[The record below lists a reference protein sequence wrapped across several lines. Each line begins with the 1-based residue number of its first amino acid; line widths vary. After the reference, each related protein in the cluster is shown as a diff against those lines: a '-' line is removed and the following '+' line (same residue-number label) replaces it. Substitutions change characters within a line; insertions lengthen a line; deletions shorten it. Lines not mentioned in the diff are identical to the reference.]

1 MILKQFFKTIILL
14 KNSGTSYKSGNLNS
28 GKSFLVQNRNLIFF
42 SKIEK
47 LKNAF

>member
-28 GKSFLVQNRNLIFF
+28 GNLIFF

-47 LKNAF
+47 LKNAV